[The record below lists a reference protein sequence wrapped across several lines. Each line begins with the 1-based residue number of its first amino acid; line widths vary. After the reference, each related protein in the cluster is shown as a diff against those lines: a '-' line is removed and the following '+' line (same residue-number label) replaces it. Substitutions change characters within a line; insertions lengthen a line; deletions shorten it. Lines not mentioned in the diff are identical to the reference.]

1 MSVLKSSCCYGF
13 LLVMPL
19 LFHFYSF
26 LRCCSLA
33 YEGVLFC
40 SVHICFLFHWS
51 YQTTEP
57 NPIQPKQPSNPATK
71 PSSNQP
77 AIHLSV
83 RPFNSFI
90 YSLYCCCSFHVLAF
104 CCSASFWCCLLLV
117 CVLFSS
123 MIKYDLMWCGINFVN
138 CKKSYV
144 FVFHSLSW
152 TPFVK
157 NRQWSKKGGQ
167 LRIGDQWNM
176 SGK

>member
-1 MSVLKSSCCYGF
+1 MDSSLWC
-13 LLVMPL
+13 
-19 LFHFYSF
+19 
-26 LRCCSLA
+26 RCCSISIPSSD
-33 YEGVLFC
+33 VVRWRMRVFC
-40 SVHICFLFHWS
+40 FVVFIFAFCFIEATK
-51 YQTTEP
+51 QP
-57 NPIQPKQPSNPATK
+57 NPTQSDPTSNPTRQQNHHPTSH
-71 PSSNQP
+71 PS
-77 AIHLSV
+77 IHLSV